1 MKKHLLVLALI
12 LAAPLAHA
20 YERIISA
27 SGNISEIVALL
38 DDADKLVAVDSSS
51 LLPKDVM
58 EKKPKVGYRRV
69 LSGEGIL
76 SYTPDLVILPPD
88 AGPAEIIKH
97 LEGAGVPLLRIK
109 DGRSEQ
115 GVADDIRT
123 IAKALGREQ
132 EGEALI
138 ARLTATMDEAR
149 AAQQT
154 YPARPRILV
163 LFDGLSDQLSSMG
176 PKSGGDALVHLL
188 GGDNAVAAEGMKLL
202 SPEALV
208 TLPADAILIA
218 RFGRH
223 FDDNARLAD
232 PAEYAD
238 LAQSQAGKRGCLIQI
253 NVMESLG
260 FGPSYANAVRDI
272 SKTLASCL
280 NKP

>member
-38 DDADKLVAVDSSS
+38 GDADKLVAVDSSS

-115 GVADDIRT
+115 GVADDIR
-123 IAKALGREQ
+123 
-132 EGEALI
+132 
-138 ARLTATMDEAR
+138 
-149 AAQQT
+149 
-154 YPARPRILV
+154 V
-163 LFDGLSDQLSSMG
+163 VS
-176 PKSGGDALVHLL
+176 
-188 GGDNAVAAEGMKLL
+188 
-202 SPEALV
+202 
-208 TLPADAILIA
+208 
-218 RFGRH
+218 
-223 FDDNARLAD
+223 
-232 PAEYAD
+232 
-238 LAQSQAGKRGCLIQI
+238 
-253 NVMESLG
+253 
-260 FGPSYANAVRDI
+260 
-272 SKTLASCL
+272 
-280 NKP
+280 